1 MRFVDVLSYFSILS
15 SGEKLIICYFVPHHF
30 QESDNGKLELVNRN
44 VLRSGK
50 LLDESYHSIHGG
62 HCDDSSHLFI

>member
-44 VLRSGK
+44 VMRSRKHLHEAPRIILIAYINTRWPLR
-50 LLDESYHSIHGG
+50 
-62 HCDDSSHLFI
+62 